1 MLKNK
6 NTTDNPQNTS
16 ANTAGTSQIV
26 AGTVIEGKLKIPGD
40 LRLEGEIIG
49 DVNSEAKVVM
59 GKTGIIDGN
68 VKARNLDIRGKF
80 TGELNISET
89 LQIRS
94 DADIQ
99 GNINT
104 KNLVVE
110 NGAKLSGNCNVGGK

>member
-6 NTTDNPQNTS
+6 NITNS
-16 ANTAGTSQIV
+16 APPTGKVGTSQIV
-26 AGTVIEGKLKIPGD
+26 AGTVIEGTLKIPGD
-40 LRLEGEIIG
+40 LRLEGEIVG

-99 GNINT
+99 GTINT